1 MKKYEVKLLA
11 RAVQDMEKIYRYIS
25 ETLLE
30 PQTAERIASQLS
42 QEILSLEEIPYRFP
56 ERRWGKYA
64 KRGYRQLLVKKFLVV
79 YRINEKQS
87 QVIVVTVQHG
97 SRNF

>member
-1 MKKYEVKLLA
+1 MKKYEVKVLNKA
-11 RAVQDMEKIYRYIS
+11 AQDIERIYRYVS

-30 PQTAERIASQLS
+30 PQAAQRMAAQLS
-42 QEILSLEEIPYRFP
+42 EAILSLEEMPYRFP
-56 ERRWGKYA
+56 ERQWGKYA
-64 KRGYRQLLVKKFLVV
+64 KRGYRQLLVKKYLVV
-79 YRINEKQS
+79 YRVNEKQS

>member
-11 RAVQDMEKIYRYIS
+11 RAAEDMEKIYRYIS

-30 PQTAERIASQLS
+30 PQAAQRMAAQLS
-42 QEILSLEEIPYRFP
+42 EAILSLEEMPYRFP
-56 ERRWGKYA
+56 ERQWGRYA
-64 KRGYRQLLVKKFLVV
+64 KRGYRQLLVKKYLVV
-79 YRINEKQS
+79 YRVNEKQG